1 MQLTEHQAVL
11 AAEIGDKIAK
21 ERWPIF
27 YSHAPNHLS
36 TTDARLALNFFAVRG
51 AAAALAGEAEDAC
64 PLPRD
69 AATDYGH
76 ALRAVWLAAYAAA
89 RRSQRRAPRKPPL
102 S

>member
-1 MQLTEHQAVL
+1 MQLAEHQAVR

-21 ERWPIF
+21 DRWPLF
-27 YSHAPNHLS
+27 YSYAPGHL
-36 TTDARLALNFFAVRG
+36 TTGDARLALNFFAVAG
-51 AAAALAGEAEDAC
+51 ATAGLAGETEDAC

-76 ALRAVWLAAYAAA
+76 ALRAAWFAAFAAA
-89 RRSQRRAPRKPPL
+89 RKAARRTPRKRPL

>member
-1 MQLTEHQAVL
+1 MQITEHQAVQ

-21 ERWPIF
+21 DRWPIF

-51 AAAALAGEAEDAC
+51 AAAALAGETADAC
-64 PLPRD
+64 PLQRG
-69 AATDYGH
+69 AASDYGH
-76 ALRAVWLAAYAAA
+76 ALRAAWLAAYVAA
-89 RRSQRRAPRKPPL
+89 RKAARRAPRNRPL